1 MRLIRIWAGILFV
14 LLVAFGLSVASHRS
28 LWNDE
33 YYSLLHTSLGN
44 SYKSIILGLH
54 VGSNSPLFY
63 ILQKAQCD
71 LFSYHPPQE
80 WVKGHW
86 EGVHAVDQFFL
97 RIQSVVFMSA
107 ALSAVFYYFARRN
120 SWGLGLYALAVTMT
134 SFLFWVHWTEARLY
148 AGWFA
153 LSLFQI
159 LFLLDILEGP
169 INQNK
174 KSWRYLVFIHWLLAL
189 TSTASAVQIMAAG
202 AVLGMFHRPKLLW
215 YVPLVLLPVGIC
227 GYYYIQAPHYSFYF
241 VDGPL
246 ALINANIPK
255 DRFFFIF
262 MSALVLIFQCRG
274 KNCMGYLEIKYLV
287 FFLLMLGAFGL
298 LLAKLKYAQAQGG
311 QGLQISNRYFLSL
324 TPGGIV
330 ATVLLSEYLI
340 RAFPTRV
347 WKAAA
352 VVILAA
358 FLIFRFQRMVQLV
371 PANLTSPLSIIH
383 PIAEDRYPGNPPL

>member
-1 MRLIRIWAGILFV
+1 MRLIRIWTGILFV
-14 LLVAFGLSVASHRS
+14 LLVAFGWGVASHRC

-33 YYSLLHTSLGN
+33 YYSLLFITLGK
-44 SYKSIILGLH
+44 SYKAIVMGLPE
-54 VGSNSPLFY
+54 GSNSPLFF

-86 EGVHAVDQFFL
+86 EGVHVFDQFFL

-107 ALSAVFYYFARRN
+107 ALSAVFFYFGRRN

-134 SFLFWVHWTEARLY
+134 SFLFWVHWTEARPY

-159 LFLLDILEGP
+159 LFLLNILEGP
-169 INQNK
+169 VDQNK
-174 KSWRYLVFIHWLLAL
+174 KSWRYLVLTHWLLAFA
-189 TSTASAVQIMAAG
+189 SIISAVQIIAAG
-202 AVLGMFHRPKLLW
+202 AVLWMFHRPRLLW
-215 YVPLVLLPVGIC
+215 YVPLVLLPLGIC
-227 GYYYIQAPHYSFYF
+227 GFYYIHVPYSPSFF
-241 VDGPL
+241 VDGPA

-255 DRFFFIF
+255 DRLLFIF

-274 KNCMGYLEIKYLV
+274 KNCMAYLEIKYLA

-298 LLAKLKYAQAQGG
+298 LLLKLKYGQAVGRQGM
-311 QGLQISNRYFLSL
+311 QISNRYFLSL
-324 TPGGIV
+324 TPTGIV
-330 ATVLLSEYLI
+330 GTVLLSEYLI
-340 RAFPTRV
+340 RAFPSRV
-347 WKAAA
+347 WRVAA

-358 FLIFRFQRMVQLV
+358 FLVFRFQRMAQLV
-371 PANLTSPLSIIH
+371 PINLISPLSIIH
-383 PIAEDRYPGNPPL
+383 PISQA